1 MSLHIYRSVTELP
14 VFDKAIIT
22 IGTFD
27 GVHLGH
33 THIIGKMIA
42 QAKKVGG
49 TPVLITFYPHP
60 KQVLPGTKN
69 KLYTLT
75 TQQEKFELL
84 RSKGIHHIVEVP
96 FTSAFA
102 SQSPEKYIQDFL
114 VKNFHPHT
122 IIIGYDHR
130 YGKGRQGDFKL
141 LERMAPQFNFE
152 VIEIN
157 EKIIEQVTISSTKI
171 RDALLD
177 GDLKTAEE
185 YLGYPYSFTGTVVT
199 GNKLGRTIGY
209 PTANIKIDD
218 EDKLIPQNG
227 VYAVDAI
234 LHDNDFTEKT
244 IKGMM
249 NIGLRPTVEGTQRT
263 IEVNLFDFDK
273 EIYGQS
279 ISIIFTYRLRNEI
292 KFDGLDALKLQ
303 LAKDKIAAKKYN
315 P

>member
-14 VFDKAIIT
+14 AFKNAIIT

-33 THIIGKMIA
+33 TFIIEKMITR
-42 QAKKVGG
+42 AKKVGG

-75 TQQEKFELL
+75 TQQEKFDLL
-84 RSKGIHHIVEVP
+84 HSKGINHIVEVA
-96 FTSAFA
+96 FTSEFA
-102 SQSPEKYIQDFL
+102 NQSPEKYIRDFL

-141 LERMAPQFNFE
+141 LEKMAPQFNFE

-185 YLGYPYSFTGTVVT
+185 YLGYPYSFTGTVIT

-209 PTANIKIDD
+209 PTANIKIGD

-234 LHDNDFTEKT
+234 LNGDDFTEKT
-244 IKGMM
+244 LKGMM
-249 NIGLRPTVEGTQRT
+249 NIGLRPTVQGTQRT
-263 IEVNLFDFDK
+263 IEVNLFAFDK
-273 EIYGQS
+273 EIYGSS
-279 ISIIFTYRLRNEI
+279 ITIILKYRLREEI
-292 KFDGLDALKLQ
+292 KFDGLDSLKIQ
-303 LAKDKIAAKKYN
+303 LAKDKKAAQKFN